1 MYNELKEVKVK
12 KTPKIVWIVIAVAIA
27 VIIIGMFIGY
37 YNTFVSQNEAI
48 QAQWAQVENQL
59 KRRNDLIPNLVST
72 VKGYMRHEKEVFLKV
87 AEARSKLAGART
99 ISEKIEAHQTLGSA
113 LGRLLAIAEAY
124 PDLKANQQFNKL
136 MDQLEGT
143 ENRIVVER
151 MRYNERVRQYNR
163 TIKRFPGRFFASLYG
178 REPAT
183 YFEVPEE
190 EMKVPE
196 VEFP

>member
-1 MYNELKEVKVK
+1 MYEELKEVKVR
-12 KTPKIVWIVIAVAIA
+12 KTRKIIWIVIAIAIP
-27 VIIIGMFIGY
+27 VIIIGMFVGY

-59 KRRNDLIPNLVST
+59 KRRNDLVPNLVST
-72 VKGYMRHEKEVFLKV
+72 VKGYMGHEKEVFLKV

-99 ISEKIEAHQTLGSA
+99 ISEKIGAHQALGGA

-124 PDLKANQQFNKL
+124 PELKANQQFNKL

-143 ENRIVVER
+143 ENRIAVER
-151 MRYNERVRQYNR
+151 MRYNERVKEYNR
-163 TIKRFPGRFFASLYG
+163 SIKRFPGRFFASLYG
-178 REPAT
+178 RQPAT

-190 EMKVPE
+190 EMGVPE